1 MIIALEEG
9 LQDIEKELIR
19 AGHKVVPL
27 YGSSIGA
34 DAVVYQNTPW
44 QQLPTAALCENSRA
58 GVLMVCVRNMSP
70 REVRQTVENRCY
82 GTLFE

>member
-19 AGHKVVPL
+19 AGHQVVSL
-27 YGSSIGA
+27 YNSSIGA
-34 DAVVYQNTPW
+34 DAVVYRDTPW
-44 QQLPTAALCENSRA
+44 QYLPTAEFCRNSQA

-70 REVRQTVENRCY
+70 GEVRQTVENRCY